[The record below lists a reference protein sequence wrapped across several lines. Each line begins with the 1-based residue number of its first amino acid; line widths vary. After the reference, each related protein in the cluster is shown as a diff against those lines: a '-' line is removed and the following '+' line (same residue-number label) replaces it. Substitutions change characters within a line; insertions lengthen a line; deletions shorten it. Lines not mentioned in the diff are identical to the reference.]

1 MSSLQDKFNTITAE
15 VIAWRGLTNAHA
27 LYKVLEQT
35 LWELPKQW
43 ARDLKLWN
51 YVTEPGLY
59 RHVNKNSSIVISETY
74 DKVGDTEA
82 SIDNVFI

>member
-1 MSSLQDKFNTITAE
+1 MEPNYFRTVLMSSLQDKFNTITAE
-15 VIAWRGLTNAHA
+15 VIAWGGGVPTKAHA
-27 LYKVLEQT
+27 LHKVLEQI

-59 RHVNKNSSIVISETY
+59 RQVQ
-74 DKVGDTEA
+74 
-82 SIDNVFI
+82 

>member
-15 VIAWRGLTNAHA
+15 VIGWGVITNAHA
-27 LYKVLEQT
+27 LHKVLDSEQI

-59 RHVNKNSSIVISETY
+59 RQVQ
-74 DKVGDTEA
+74 
-82 SIDNVFI
+82 